1 MKNVSNTQ
9 LVEMFQVEELEER
22 LENKWTPTCGW
33 VAKSYTDLVDPANN
47 SVSLVW
53 ECSWN

>member
-22 LENKWTPTCGW
+22 LENKWGPCKDEPVIETTTGCETKT
-33 VAKSYTDLVDPANN
+33 VTRCV
-47 SVSLVW
+47 
-53 ECSWN
+53 